1 MPTTKEDTGKQTRPA
16 VGAHTVGQGRANT
29 NNPLAGGWS
38 KPRKPSQA
46 QTPPQPTPVTV
57 KNRFGMLSEEGE
69 ELGDGPGP
77 EPEPP
82 PPRKTRTRRKGKKN
96 PPAGEQDE
104 QEDVGETEVKL
115 LERPHRPTWFL
126 PGRVG
131 KVPVQILIDTGCT
144 TNLMSKTVFD
154 RLDKATRE
162 AVEPCEAFGTLA
174 DGGKLRLH
182 GMVKTRLK
190 IRHYQAEE
198 TFVIG
203 RSDEDIILG
212 MSFFVENDC
221 SLDFRR
227 GTLKL
232 QGKELACTDREGRPL
247 VYRVQVYKDV
257 ELPPGEEIT
266 VAGRVPKEAA
276 NLQGIVEG
284 QQEEV
289 IIAASLNQ
297 PDEKGRLLLRCL
309 NLADQPVRLTAGTV
323 VGEWHRVDEKD
334 IQGVEAWLQEH
345 KKKETMPDEILEEEP
360 RCCLRGRHDGNS
372 QYMGTECEILG
383 TEPG

>member
-1 MPTTKEDTGKQTRPA
+1 MPTAKKGTGKQTRPA
-16 VGAHTVGQGRANT
+16 VGAHTVGPGRANT

-69 ELGDGPGP
+69 EPGDGPGP

-154 RLDKATRE
+154 RLDRATRE

-203 RSDEDIILG
+203 
-212 MSFFVENDC
+212 
-221 SLDFRR
+221 
-227 GTLKL
+227 
-232 QGKELACTDREGRPL
+232 
-247 VYRVQVYKDV
+247 
-257 ELPPGEEIT
+257 
-266 VAGRVPKEAA
+266 
-276 NLQGIVEG
+276 
-284 QQEEV
+284 
-289 IIAASLNQ
+289 
-297 PDEKGRLLLRCL
+297 
-309 NLADQPVRLTAGTV
+309 
-323 VGEWHRVDEKD
+323 
-334 IQGVEAWLQEH
+334 
-345 KKKETMPDEILEEEP
+345 
-360 RCCLRGRHDGNS
+360 
-372 QYMGTECEILG
+372 
-383 TEPG
+383 